1 MTDLAVRPRPV
12 SGNTSTASRSDTAA
26 NVAALLTVAF
36 ALLALLV
43 TLRIS
48 QVMAFDEWLNRTV
61 VTNRT
66 GWLDQAMNIT
76 TGLGAR
82 YVIVS
87 LLLIFTGWALLRG
100 RCMRVTALL
109 WAAFLV
115 NPIVE
120 ALLKGLVGR
129 PRPDLLQLRPGNGPS
144 FPSGHVLASV
154 GFYGLVAVVL
164 WQSTRRW
171 GHRFAIASM
180 AGVLLVAIAASRVY
194 LGVHWPIDAV
204 AGLVIGAVLVVITSR
219 FLDGHHVGAAH
230 TCRRAALGSGEPSNL
245 AR

>member
-1 MTDLAVRPRPV
+1 MTDLAVRPL
-12 SGNTSTASRSDTAA
+12 SGSPSTGPAPRSDTAV
-26 NVAALLTVAF
+26 NVAVALTVGF
-36 ALLALLV
+36 ALLAVLV

-66 GWLDQAMNIT
+66 AWLDQAMNIT

-87 LLLIFTGWALLRG
+87 LLLVFTGWALLRG

-129 PRPDLLQLRPGNGPS
+129 PRPDLLQLRPGVGPS

-164 WQSTRRW
+164 WQSTRRSS
-171 GHRFAIASM
+171 HRLAIAGV
-180 AGVLLVAIAASRVY
+180 AGALLVGIAASRVY
-194 LGVHWPIDAV
+194 LGVHWPTDAL
-204 AGLVIGAVLVVITSR
+204 AGLVMGAVFVVVLSR

-230 TCRRAALGSGEPSNL
+230 ACPRAAVGSGDPSSR

>member
-1 MTDLAVRPRPV
+1 MTDLALRPRPGSGSPSTV
-12 SGNTSTASRSDTAA
+12 SRNTAA

-48 QVMAFDEWLNRTV
+48 QVMAFDQWLNRTV

-87 LLLIFTGWALLRG
+87 LLLVFTGWALLRG

-164 WQSTRRW
+164 WQSTRRS
-171 GHRFAIASM
+171 GHRLAIATI
-180 AGVLLVAIAASRVY
+180 AGALLGGIAASRVY
-194 LGVHWPIDAV
+194 LGVHWPIDAF
-204 AGLVIGAVLVVITSR
+204 AGLVIGAVFVVIASR
-219 FLDGHHVGAAH
+219 FLKGHHVGADH
-230 TCRRAALGSGEPSNL
+230 TCPRAALGSGEPSSL

>member
-1 MTDLAVRPRPV
+1 M
-12 SGNTSTASRSDTAA
+12 
-26 NVAALLTVAF
+26 VAF
-36 ALLALLV
+36 ALLAVLV

-48 QVMAFDEWLNRTV
+48 HLMAFDEWLNRTV

-82 YVIVS
+82 YVIAS
-87 LLLIFTGWALLRG
+87 LLLVFTGWALLRG

-109 WAAFLV
+109 WTAFLV

-120 ALLKGLVGR
+120 AILKGLVGR

-144 FPSGHVLASV
+144 FPSGHVVASV

-164 WQSTRRW
+164 WQSTRRS
-171 GHRFAIASM
+171 GQRFAIATA
-180 AGVLLVAIAASRVY
+180 AGALLLAIAASRVY
-194 LGVHWPIDAV
+194 LGVHWPVDAF
-204 AGLVIGAVLVVITSR
+204 AGLLVGAVFVVVVSR

-230 TCRRAALGSGEPSNL
+230 TCPRAALGSGEPSSL